1 MEEKQYFCTGFQ
13 SFISGAKL
21 TQFFYMCKFKW
32 IIIVFL
38 CFWGTINGILHAE
51 SSVVFRPSA
60 DALCTANP
68 FITFTQDFT
77 DDGYFGNSHVFMY
90 EYSADGVAWTRIPY
104 THKDPRWKY
113 TQRPTNLQEGWYR
126 VLVAR
131 EDELDLPER
140 WLASEPVW
148 MQKIEGGCTPFRFTW
163 PDEVSEDVC
172 PRGTILFREDF
183 GGNDP
188 DDPVTS
194 QTPLTTMSSRYR
206 QEFNVLSWVSSGKFV
221 VAKHGWKNNW
231 DPSTTGNMDS
241 QWFIQDDH
249 TYPNDYSR
257 GYLLEVDGRGGN
269 DAFYM
274 TRFDVCH
281 EVDLSFSAY
290 VANVLEP
297 GHNFHRPKVRFLIQD
312 EWSKDTIWEQSS
324 GPIEPAPADYRQYGF
339 VPTMSAPWHLVG
351 ATFHVPEGVH
361 VIRLSIFNDED
372 APDGNDFAMDDIEI
386 RLCNPV
392 VSILSN
398 HEICMDSSYVFEAS
412 VTGDGGF
419 QQPYNYLWQY
429 ATDSLDFNSD
439 GWTNVVMGETLSFDS
454 IKPENEGWY
463 RLCVTSAGVDV
474 VNRRACRAMSEP
486 FHLTTQMCCPTRVDE
501 IEEITV
507 CDTLMPYHW
516 HDTIFHKDTTYE
528 IIYKNE
534 NDCEVKRGVYTL
546 HTKLCCPD
554 VQIAPIDTTVCDTL
568 MPFTWRGMVFDRPSS
583 QEVMEKSPRG
593 CDSILHIY
601 TLHTEVCCLPLKSAK
616 MDTVVCDTL
625 MPFTWRGLLFT
636 EPGEQTTMEHDERG
650 CEILQTTWRLTTEL
664 CCRDVLLDPRDTVV
678 CDTLMPFR
686 WNGVLFDEPATQ
698 ELMDLSPRGC
708 DSILHIYTLDSVH
721 CERLYPIIVNKYN
734 WQLLCDNIA
743 LRRFF
748 PGRTPTAF
756 QWFKDQK
763 PIPGATIDDYSEQN
777 QLNGVFQLRVTL
789 DQDQIIW
796 SNILEIADFIGEIPL
811 QVRIYN
817 SRGEQVPE
825 SKVTHGVYLYRFE
838 QGEHTWTQKRI
849 IL

>member
-13 SFISGAKL
+13 SIISGAKL
-21 TQFFYMCKFKW
+21 IQFFYMCKFKW

-38 CFWGTINGILHAE
+38 CFWGTINGILRAE

-68 FITFTQDFT
+68 FISFSQDFV
-77 DDGYFGNSHVFMY
+77 DDGYFADSHVFMY
-90 EYSADGVAWTRIPY
+90 EYSADGVVWTRIPY

-131 EDELDLPER
+131 EDELDMPER
-140 WLASEPVW
+140 WLISDPVY
-148 MQKIEGGCTPFRFTW
+148 MEKIEGGCTPFRYTW
-163 PDEVSEDVC
+163 PDEISENVC
-172 PRGTILFREDF
+172 PQGTIIFREDF

-188 DDPVTS
+188 ADPVTS
-194 QTPLTTMSSRYR
+194 PDPMTTMSSRYR

-231 DPSTTGNMDS
+231 DPSTTGNLDS

-281 EVDLSFSAY
+281 EMDLSFSAY

-297 GHNFHRPKVRFLIQD
+297 GHNFARPKVRFLIQD
-312 EWSKDTIWEQSS
+312 ERTMDTIWEQSS
-324 GPIEPAPADYRQYGF
+324 GKIEPAPADYRQYGF

-351 ATFHVPEGVH
+351 ASFHVPAGVH
-361 VIRLSIFNDED
+361 VIRLSIFNDESS
-372 APDGNDFAMDDIEI
+372 ASGNDFAMDDIEI

-439 GWTNVVMGETLSFDS
+439 GWTNIATGMELSFDS
-454 IKPENEGWY
+454 VKLSDTGWY
-463 RLCVTSAGVDV
+463 RLCVTSHEVDV
-474 VNRRACRAMSEP
+474 ETEKYCRATSTP
-486 FHLTTQMCCPTRVDE
+486 FHLVVKDCTPPCPEILDE
-501 IEEITV
+501 IDEI
-507 CDTLMPYHW
+507 
-516 HDTIFHKDTTYE
+516 
-528 IIYKNE
+528 
-534 NDCEVKRGVYTL
+534 
-546 HTKLCCPD
+546 
-554 VQIAPIDTTVCDTL
+554 TVCDTL
-568 MPFTWRGMVFDRPSS
+568 MPFTWHDTVFYKDTTYEIMYYNKYKCP
-583 QEVMEKSPRG
+583 VKKG
-593 CDSILHIY
+593 TY
-601 TLHTEVCCLPLKSAK
+601 TLHT
-616 MDTVVCDTL
+616 
-625 MPFTWRGLLFT
+625 R
-636 EPGEQTTMEHDERG
+636 
-650 CEILQTTWRLTTEL
+650 L
-664 CCRDVLLDPRDTVV
+664 CCPDLLLDPRDTVI

-748 PGRTPTAF
+748 PGRTPTTF

-789 DQDQIIW
+789 DHDQIIW